1 MQQHQKNIQIEG
13 HKLMYHVKEVSEWM
27 AGKVV
32 APVYVEIGPSNIC
45 NHHCLFCALDYMEKP
60 KRTVL
65 KKEIFIGLLADMADF
80 GVKSVMFAGEGEPM
94 VYPHIAE
101 VTEKAKSFGLDI
113 AITTNGVPFTP
124 QKSSRMLPHLSW
136 IKFSIDA
143 GDKETYSR
151 IHGCRPQDFDT
162 LMENLEFACQFRR
175 ENDLSCA
182 IGAQMLMLE
191 ESIHSVENLAKKV
204 KGIGLD
210 YLVLKPYSQHPNSIN
225 RLSFNRL
232 KYDEMLSDLS
242 EKYSTENFRLI
253 YRNLSAAEIEKDIPY
268 NQCYGINF
276 FTLIEATGDIIPCN
290 LFHDNPEFI
299 YGNIYDHSFREI
311 WNSKQRKDIL
321 ERLFQKGCASCRK
334 GCRLHHVN
342 KYLDV
347 LVNRNLE
354 HINFI

>member
-1 MQQHQKNIQIEG
+1 
-13 HKLMYHVKEVSEWM
+13 MYHVKEVSQWIDGEI
-27 AGKVV
+27 V
-32 APVYVEIGPSNIC
+32 APVYVEIGLSNSC
-45 NHHCLFCALDYMEKP
+45 NHRCMFCALDYMTGKGKSRIEKD
-60 KRTVL
+60 RIISVL
-65 KKEIFIGLLADMADF
+65 KDMADF
-80 GVKSVMFAGEGEPM
+80 GVKSIMLAGEGEPM

-124 QKSSRMLPHLSW
+124 QKGSRMLPHLSW

-143 GDKETYSR
+143 GDRETYAR

-162 LMENLEFACQFRR
+162 LMGNLEFACQFRQKQ
-175 ENDLSCA
+175 NLSCA

-191 ESIHSVENLAKKV
+191 ESIHSVENLAAKV
-204 KGIGLD
+204 KDTGLD

-242 EKYSTENFRLI
+242 EKYSTENFKLI

-268 NQCYGINF
+268 DQCYGINF
-276 FTLIEATGDIIPCN
+276 FTLIEATGDVIPCN
-290 LFHDNPEFI
+290 LFHDNPGFV
-299 YGNIYDHSFREI
+299 YGNIYEHSFREI
-311 WNSKQRKDIL
+311 WNSKQRKEIL
-321 ERLFQKGCASCRK
+321 VQLAQKGCASCRK